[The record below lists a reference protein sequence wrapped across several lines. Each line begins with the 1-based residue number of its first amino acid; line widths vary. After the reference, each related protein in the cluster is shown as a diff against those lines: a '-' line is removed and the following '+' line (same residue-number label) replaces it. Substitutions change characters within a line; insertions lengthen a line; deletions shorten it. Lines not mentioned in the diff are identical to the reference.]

1 VWFTR
6 SLDQFRIIKDK
17 SNSALILC
25 NMASSKKLVAGR
37 LPLSGKHELWHPST
51 AESNNNHN
59 SGNNGGGGGGGVA
72 VMDLLESLLKEA
84 IDDCYAAMECL
95 GERQYDSMTWD
106 LIASELG
113 MAYLTLGVR
122 RRQCLLKTNE
132 RQSSSN
138 SVGSPSSSS
147 SSTSHVSSGAAMK
160 VAEPLEKAAKIYES
174 LGDKSQ
180 LAAARYQ
187 AGTLWSR
194 LWTRASEPKKARER
208 LAQVN
213 THTHTHLNF
222 KKKK

>member
-37 LPLSGKHELWHPST
+37 LPLTGKHELWHPST
-51 AESNNNHN
+51 TESNNN
-59 SGNNGGGGGGGVA
+59 SGSNGGGGGGGGGVA

-95 GERQYDSMTWD
+95 GERQNDSMTWD

-132 RQSSSN
+132 RQSSSSSN
-138 SVGSPSSSS
+138 SAGSPSSSS
-147 SSTSHVSSGAAMK
+147 SSHVSSGAAMR

-208 LAQVN
+208 LAQVKK
-213 THTHTHLNF
+213 HTHI
-222 KKKK
+222 